1 MVSSAVLM
9 VSCVGSSMSHCQVS
23 SRMQEARIEWQ
34 RSCSPHFRR
43 MLMVIGDL
51 PHMFAVIG
59 ALLCIVLLESSE
71 VLYNGQ
77 EEMLLL
83 GL

>member
-1 MVSSAVLM
+1 MASSAVLM
-9 VSCVGSSMSHCQVS
+9 VSCVGPSMGHCQMS
-23 SRMQEARIEWQ
+23 SKMQEAKIEWQ

-43 MLMVIGDL
+43 MLMVIRDL

-59 ALLCIVLLESSE
+59 ALHCLVLLESSE